1 MKNHD
6 YVPDLLIFTIA
17 NINKRNCYDILHQ
30 LIKLKMIQYLKNKD
44 SIFLLLI
51 LANGYRLTF
60 FGYDTL
66 SLRSL
71 LLLNVI
77 AEIGS
82 KMGVGKES
90 DIYIAR
96 NLDGERIIL
105 KFHRLGRNSFR
116 KIKEKRDY
124 FENRTHASWI
134 YLSRLSATKEYQF
147 MTILRDNKFPVP
159 IPIAHNRHCVV
170 MSLVDGFTLN
180 HTSAFDNPATKYEE
194 CRDLIIRLAE
204 NGLIHCDFNEFNLMV
219 QEDLSIYMIDFPQ
232 MVSIDHPN
240 AGWYFERDF
249 DCIKQYFSK
258 RFHFS
263 VNDNLSLGDIERQ
276 NFLDVDVC
284 ASGFDKNKKN
294 HKFELAQEI
303 ADVDGLDNSEE
314 NCDIISIS
322 HTFEQLELISDDTLH
337 DSGHA

>member
-44 SIFLLLI
+44 T
-51 LANGYRLTF
+51 NGYRLTF

-77 AEIGS
+77 SEIGS

-147 MTILRDNKFPVP
+147 MTVCSDF
-159 IPIAHNRHCVV
+159 
-170 MSLVDGFTLN
+170 
-180 HTSAFDNPATKYEE
+180 
-194 CRDLIIRLAE
+194 II
-204 NGLIHCDFNEFNLMV
+204 I
-219 QEDLSIYMIDFPQ
+219 
-232 MVSIDHPN
+232 
-240 AGWYFERDF
+240 
-249 DCIKQYFSK
+249 
-258 RFHFS
+258 
-263 VNDNLSLGDIERQ
+263 DIE
-276 NFLDVDVC
+276 
-284 ASGFDKNKKN
+284 G
-294 HKFELAQEI
+294 
-303 ADVDGLDNSEE
+303 
-314 NCDIISIS
+314 
-322 HTFEQLELISDDTLH
+322 
-337 DSGHA
+337 